1 MIMNIKARIKILN
14 SNILISYDN
23 LNKFKKDLNYYLDK
37 YGLLVQV
44 YTYDYLFQMVANDI
58 LLDYAKRCF
67 E

>member
-1 MIMNIKARIKILN
+1 MNDVKARIKIIDTDLLFFYN
-14 SNILISYDN
+14 N
-23 LNKFKKDLNYYLDK
+23 LNKFKKDLYYYLDK

-44 YTYDYLFQMVANDI
+44 HTYDYLFQMVANDI